1 MKPMPRDIIQI
12 VRNLL
17 LSFGGE
23 GMQSSFHFVLNLFLI
38 KVLTAFD
45 FGVFAIAFVLGGVAL
60 NYGNALVSVPA
71 AVQIARH
78 KSRGAVDYLDVV
90 FGSVALLISA
100 ALGLIA
106 VAGLWLAS
114 GQFVE
119 ALAGGTFVGLWT
131 LRNHVRTVIFA
142 RRIVSAAIFSDFS
155 YLSTG
160 IIVVALLLWLR
171 QGSAEVTDV
180 LWALAAANVVAITV
194 AFRVLGIRPRV
205 SFRPSVWRRYGAI
218 RSDVG
223 WSLVGASTWSV
234 QSQALLFL
242 VAAIAGPAAYA
253 PIAAGIVLFS
263 PLRPANVA
271 LINVFRP
278 EFVAALA
285 EGKLRRVTRMM
296 YSLCAVIVLSCLA
309 VAAVIW
315 LGWPYLEAHI
325 FGGKFAGAA
334 LPLIVGLT
342 GLSAIIYL
350 TYFVPL
356 TLIQAAGQF
365 KPVALA
371 TTFGGAVGLASVSV
385 LLNVTSVAWSLTG
398 MVAGE
403 AVCGAYL
410 WIAAHRILR
419 AGPAPISEPRG
430 APIGAATE
438 LIR

>member
-1 MKPMPRDIIQI
+1 MPRDIIQI
-12 VRNLL
+12 FRNLL

-38 KVLTAFD
+38 KVLTTFD

-60 NYGNALVSVPA
+60 TYGNALVSIPA
-71 AVQIARH
+71 AVRIAHLKR
-78 KSRGAVDYLDVV
+78 RGAVDYQDVV

-106 VAGLWLAS
+106 VAALWLAS
-114 GQFVE
+114 GQFIE
-119 ALAGGTFVGLWT
+119 ALAGGTLVGLWT

-142 RRIVSAAIFSDFS
+142 RRIVSAATLSDFG

-160 IIVVALLLWLR
+160 IIFVALLLWLR
-171 QGSAEVTDV
+171 QGSAQVTDV
-180 LWALAAANVVAITV
+180 LWALAAANIVAIIV
-194 AFRVLGIRPRV
+194 AFRALGARPRV
-205 SFRPSVWRRYGAI
+205 SFRSSVWRRYAAI

-223 WSLVGASTWSV
+223 WSLVGASTWSI

-285 EGKLRRVTRMM
+285 AGKLRRLTRMM
-296 YSLCAVIVLSCLA
+296 YSLCAVIILSCLA
-309 VAAVIW
+309 VGAVIW

-325 FGGKFAGAA
+325 FGGKFTGTAF
-334 LPLIVGLT
+334 PLIVGLT
-342 GLSAIIYL
+342 GLSAVVYL

-365 KPVALA
+365 KPTALA

-398 MVAGE
+398 VVAGE

-410 WIAAHRILR
+410 WVAANRVLR
-419 AGPAPISEPRG
+419 GACPSCVAPRE
-430 APIGAATE
+430 APIGAAAE